1 MAKEYEKNWEGVGL
15 IKTQEE
21 ILSKIKELENDI
33 KSIKNIM
40 ENSTN
45 YKMKIDYL
53 KSIFKIQREID
64 LLNWVLE
71 G

>member
-1 MAKEYEKNWEGVGL
+1 MGL

>member
-1 MAKEYEKNWEGVGL
+1 M
-15 IKTQEE
+15 KTQEE

-33 KSIKNIM
+33 KPIKNIM

>member
-1 MAKEYEKNWEGVGL
+1 M
-15 IKTQEE
+15 KTQEE

-33 KSIKNIM
+33 KSIKNFM
-40 ENSTN
+40 KNSTN

>member
-1 MAKEYEKNWEGVGL
+1 M
-15 IKTQEE
+15 KTQEE

-33 KSIKNIM
+33 KPIKNIM

-71 G
+71 R